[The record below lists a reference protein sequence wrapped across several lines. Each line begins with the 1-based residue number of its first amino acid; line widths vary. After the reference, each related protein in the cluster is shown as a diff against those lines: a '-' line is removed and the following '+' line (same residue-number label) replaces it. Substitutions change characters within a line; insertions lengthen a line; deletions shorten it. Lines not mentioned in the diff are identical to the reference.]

1 MFCLCRGSRGNASLS
16 RYSKPRRIERCGGA
30 LLEQIIMR
38 LEFTSKTKRQAFA
51 RSNGLC
57 ECALIPWLNRPEGCG
72 QRLTDGVRYEH
83 ILPAELG
90 GDNSLENAAAL
101 TIQCWKEKTAKY
113 DLPTIAKSNRVRDR
127 ARGIRRRSS
136 KPMLGSRASP
146 WKKRMDGT
154 VVRR

>member
-1 MFCLCRGSRGNASLS
+1 
-16 RYSKPRRIERCGGA
+16 
-30 LLEQIIMR
+30 MR

-72 QRLTDGVRYEH
+72 QRLADGNVRFEH

-90 GDNSLENAAAL
+90 GGNSLENAAAL
-101 TIQCWKEKTAKY
+101 VIPCWKEKTAKY

-136 KPMLGSRASP
+136 KPMPGSRNSP
-146 WKKRMDGT
+146 WKRTFNHGT
-154 VVRR
+154 VRR